1 MRLRGCWLGV
11 LGFRVWGC
19 EASGLLGR
27 VSGFF
32 RGIPPCGVF
41 CGVDEA
47 GEDVNKNCLLI
58 SANTGVWRLWLS
70 RNEVCS
76 P

>member
-11 LGFRVWGC
+11 SGFRVWGC

-32 RGIPPCGVF
+32 SRDPTMWGLLRG
-41 CGVDEA
+41 
-47 GEDVNKNCLLI
+47 
-58 SANTGVWRLWLS
+58 R
-70 RNEVCS
+70 
-76 P
+76 